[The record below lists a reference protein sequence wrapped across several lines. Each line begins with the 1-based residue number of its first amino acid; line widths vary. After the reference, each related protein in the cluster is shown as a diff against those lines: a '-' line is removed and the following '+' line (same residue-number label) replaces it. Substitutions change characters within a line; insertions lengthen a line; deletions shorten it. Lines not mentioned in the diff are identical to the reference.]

1 MADIVN
7 SRVARV
13 LEGGEVT
20 DVIDTPDQAVAC
32 ALGGD
37 DRRTLFIFVS
47 PSSVPEEV
55 AGKGLGRVLS
65 ARVAVPGAGLP

>member
-37 DRRTLFIFVS
+37 DRRTLFI
-47 PSSVPEEV
+47 
-55 AGKGLGRVLS
+55 GRDQ
-65 ARVAVPGAGLP
+65 